1 MKANIRQITCLLLQ
15 YVIYIC
21 AMDNL
26 HFGIKTSNVPY
37 AGSDTTVELT
47 LSWNK
52 LNWNCII
59 EPYSYNTLYT
69 CSTLSPNTTKSIS
82 ETDDFSLQITY
93 EGDTMIIDSIIV
105 MDQNSN
111 SFYEITE
118 FCLSDYFAA
127 PQTAI
132 TDYSL
137 GIHCNTW
144 TKRQKYSDI
153 LLGTTSTKQKSIIID
168 FDENILNYA
177 NQSMEGK
184 VKPDIVTSISFF
196 VHGTTIATVNFALY
210 WDTFIYYGS
219 LQPTTRA
226 TYVIDS
232 FSTILDCE
240 HGDSAF
246 KMYVDCLST
255 DDVGIDWILIRSG
268 GYYYQ
273 ITTFDGNSYL
283 YVDIDRY
290 GAYKEI
296 YLTNNFLLF
305 ANSGNVPLQSVIDTN
320 FLDERNIVCNES
332 SYSEITTDTPVINV
346 THNNSQCGVIKHVN
360 WEQWIQQGDNYE
372 DKPSISYDLNVY
384 QENNNYN
391 DIFMNI
397 DIFLDYLGYSYRTE
411 NEYGY
416 GTSYFISFYS
426 FDSTNNQ
433 IDRPGNCD
441 NRNIKLYQNKT
452 WKQYWNY
459 SKSWYMQQEIGS
471 DTHLAYPSSQFWT
484 LTPDDSDTNCINQI
498 HYSAQFSLNELLECK
513 TYDNNLLIDTVTN
526 DKWIN
531 ITGDLYVSVLTP
543 FSMDLETFKY
553 YQYQLLSAP
562 FTINIPKSIYFLD
575 TFNVFLFSATVIA
588 VYKET
593 EHDFNIIILTESA
606 EYIQLANLILITSPN
621 NNQNI
626 NLFNN
631 IQIDNDC
638 ISDKNY
644 ICSQIWKIK
653 ATNVECPYTF
663 DGTYGFQWHAVC
675 SNDTLCQQYLQ
686 QNGNIVTLTTNLSFT
701 DNICDPEI
709 WSINFNG
716 MINYYD
722 DNNYITEKEDGF
734 EYIIGIDRVYV
745 ELVVDVPIETNYS
758 IFDVEAYNIWLCT
771 TTLETQLYSDPN
783 DIENTGCFDP
793 RVTGLYHIIKDKN
806 ELFTA
811 DAQHEISDRTNVARF
826 SFIIPSNVNND
837 KIYIEIQAKL
847 SLMDN
852 NNRTQT
858 ITPRLLLSSKDT
870 ASQISHFIDYIFV
883 KSENRNNQ
891 TTQIDN
897 KSYFI
902 VVVIILTIIIII
914 LCLIVMYCMVK
925 KNKYS
930 KIKESNKEI
939 TTQMS
944 THQTNHNPSIIEIN
958 SNEN

>member
-1 MKANIRQITCLLLQ
+1 MSTVYLSLLFYVNVISIDTSYYHPHSEYASRVAASKHKFLPRSLFNYPTAN
-15 YVIYIC
+15 
-21 AMDNL
+21 D
-26 HFGIKTSNVPY
+26 
-37 AGSDTTVELT
+37 E
-47 LSWNK
+47 
-52 LNWNCII
+52 
-59 EPYSYNTLYT
+59 E
-69 CSTLSPNTTKSIS
+69 
-82 ETDDFSLQITY
+82 
-93 EGDTMIIDSIIV
+93 
-105 MDQNSN
+105 
-111 SFYEITE
+111 
-118 FCLSDYFAA
+118 
-127 PQTAI
+127 
-132 TDYSL
+132 
-137 GIHCNTW
+137 
-144 TKRQKYSDI
+144 
-153 LLGTTSTKQKSIIID
+153 LGTVQELECKVRTVALQ
-168 FDENILNYA
+168 YA
-177 NQSMEGK
+177 NQIQSFRDQSATSDALNIAHYCNTK
-184 VKPDIVTSISFF
+184 NKYTNPQIRSYVYRSNKPITASEYMIYVDPINGNDNNNGNENSPFKTIEKALNTLRSYKSNESIKQIIIRK
-196 VHGTTIATVNFALY
+196 GTVYL
-210 WDTFIYYGS
+210 S
-219 LQPTTRA
+219 
-226 TYVIDS
+226 
-232 FSTILDCE
+232 STIN
-240 HGDSAF
+240 
-246 KMYVDCLST
+246 LS
-255 DDVGIDWILIRSG
+255 
-268 GYYYQ
+268 
-273 ITTFDGNSYL
+273 
-283 YVDIDRY
+283 
-290 GAYKEI
+290 
-296 YLTNNFLLF
+296 
-305 ANSGNVPLQSVIDTN
+305 
-320 FLDERNIVCNES
+320 
-332 SYSEITTDTPVINV
+332 
-346 THNNSQCGVIKHVN
+346 
-360 WEQWIQQGDNYE
+360 
-372 DKPSISYDLNVY
+372 PS
-384 QENNNYN
+384 
-391 DIFMNI
+391 
-397 DIFLDYLGYSYRTE
+397 
-411 NEYGY
+411 
-416 GTSYFISFYS
+416 
-426 FDSTNNQ
+426 
-433 IDRPGNCD
+433 
-441 NRNIKLYQNKT
+441 
-452 WKQYWNY
+452 
-459 SKSWYMQQEIGS
+459 
-471 DTHLAYPSSQFWT
+471 
-484 LTPDDSDTNCINQI
+484 
-498 HYSAQFSLNELLECK
+498 